1 MLDMSDRREYDRHYY
16 HSVRQPKTAASK
28 AVAAALCQLCGDDW
42 ANTHVGWNDAVF
54 VCGNCN
60 NKLSNWDREKEMSR
74 RQAEAACQVCY
85 VDPAIT
91 IHASSQLRCCAGC
104 SALLSEKEAEG
115 SQPWKPAEGD
125 PWDADGKLGHIFET
139 GTQFHEPPAATALCG
154 VKAPVWPI
162 AVDMFS
168 SAAVKRFGL
177 CVACFQAC
185 PDPAHLFHPR
195 HEYFAYVVPTDVLG
209 RMNVAV
215 ETS

>member
-1 MLDMSDRREYDRHYY
+1 MSERARQYDRDY
-16 HSVRQPKTAASK
+16 HKNIRRPKTLADR
-28 AVAAALCQLCGDDW
+28 AVAKALCQLCGDDW
-42 ANTHVGWNDAVF
+42 ASTHAGWNDALF

-60 NKLSNWDREKEMSR
+60 NKLANWHREKELSR

-91 IHASSQLRCCAGC
+91 IHESSQLRCCLTC
-104 SALLSEKEAEG
+104 SAGLSEEEAEG

-125 PWDADGKLGHIFET
+125 PWDADGKLGHLFES

-162 AVDMFS
+162 AIDMIS
-168 SAAVKRFGL
+168 TAAVKRFGL

-185 PDPAHLFHPR
+185 PDSAHLFHPR
-195 HEYFAYVVPTDVLG
+195 HAYTAYVVPTPQEIAP
-209 RMNVAV
+209 AV
-215 ETS
+215 GTS